1 MEELSGLGA
10 LDTSLPPAAA
20 AVSPGLRSGV
30 ASPAS
35 PAARASPAAAT
46 PPRLPPPASA
56 GGVWGFSPA
65 AAASAAVSPASHNCF
80 GAAAGSDSP
89 SSSGASSAAEPFTL
103 LGACANAV
111 PLPLSPVASFEPG
124 PASLPRSPAATGA
137 TESAAESTSDMEPA
151 TAGGGGYRRDTELH
165 PQSAQPQG
173 SAKAGASH
181 AEAVAGSG
189 GGDGAAQSAS
199 EQLGSDSDGD
209 SGAGS
214 DAHDGTWLPEFA
226 TPARRRLGRKTRR
239 KVGKST
245 L

>member
-10 LDTSLPPAAA
+10 LDAGLPPAAA
-20 AVSPGLRSGV
+20 AASPGVISGV
-30 ASPAS
+30 ASP
-35 PAARASPAAAT
+35 ASPAAAT

-65 AAASAAVSPASHNCF
+65 AAASAAVSPASYNCF

-89 SSSGASSAAEPFTL
+89 SPSGASSAAEPFTL
-103 LGACANAV
+103 LGACASAV

-124 PASLPRSPAATGA
+124 LASLPRSPAATGA
-137 TESAAESTSDMEPA
+137 TELAAESTSDMEPA
-151 TAGGGGYRRDTELH
+151 TAGRGGCRRDTELH

-173 SAKAGASH
+173 SAEAGASH
-181 AEAVAGSG
+181 AEAVAGG
-189 GGDGAAQSAS
+189 GGGDGGDGAAQSAP
-199 EQLGSDSDGD
+199 EQLGSDSDGN
-209 SGAGS
+209 SGADS
-214 DAHDGTWLPEFA
+214 DANDGTWLPEFA
-226 TPARRRLGRKTRR
+226 TPARRRLGRKTRL